1 MVQKRNKMKL
11 ITTNSKIK
19 SSDEIRVIVTLKN
32 NRLLSLR
39 EKLGLCQIKT
49 AKMAGVTI
57 HKFQKLEQ
65 LKTSPVIEKDGVI
78 TWKEDALQL
87 AQFFEVDVFWL
98 FSEAVSKI
106 KMSKIVVT
114 GSVEQMPE
122 YLFEDTI
129 ENPMLLIEKSEQ
141 AKAVQMAIATLSPNE
156 EKVIRGLFFEN
167 KTLKNLGNELAVSSE
182 RIRQIELKALRKL
195 GTPRRK
201 RILNGETKLNSMDF
215 ENET

>member
-1 MVQKRNKMKL
+1 MKL